1 MINNLLWIINH
12 KYENIKIKGRKNYE
26 LLKFLKEAIEAKSML
41 PQLTRVDS
49 SQKSIENIKTATNLN
64 GKLNQND
71 TNSNII
77 KQSSLRDTPKKI
89 KTLEQ

>member
-1 MINNLLWIINH
+1 
-12 KYENIKIKGRKNYE
+12 
-26 LLKFLKEAIEAKSML
+26 LKEAIEAKSML